1 MGGDAHFHLSGF
13 DPDMLSASFHYTR
26 LLMHRM
32 TGIRSPQ
39 TTGIKIPEFKIV
51 DETDDY
57 IVIDKPA
64 LLLVHPTKPNG
75 ATTLWT
81 QLRQLLAFEIASG
94 GQVSIVN
101 RLDRETSGI
110 VLVAKTTT
118 AAREF
123 GLLMQSRQ
131 VKKEYHAIVWGWPE
145 WESRMVDAPIIRRG
159 EIAPSKIYLKQTIDR
174 RGAAAATGFRV
185 LKRFRK
191 KSANGQLFSLV
202 KAQPVTGRTHQI
214 RVHLSSLGH
223 PIVGDKIYGPDEN
236 CYLRF
241 IETGWTGELAAKLLL
256 ERHALHASRLQIDDQ
271 RNWSSALPR
280 GFSGWMM
287 GEK

>member
-1 MGGDAHFHLSGF
+1 MQ
-13 DPDMLSASFHYTR
+13 
-26 LLMHRM
+26 RM
-32 TGIRSPQ
+32 IDITSPQ
-39 TTGIKIPEFKIV
+39 TTGIQRPDFKIV

-81 QLRQLLAFEIASG
+81 QLRQLLAFEIAGG

-101 RLDRETSGI
+101 RLDRESSGI

-131 VKKEYHAIVWGWPE
+131 VIKEYHAIVWGWPE
-145 WESRMVDAPIIRRG
+145 WESKMVDAPIIRGG
-159 EIAPSKIYLKQTIDR
+159 EIGTSKIYLKQTIDR
-174 RGAAAATGFRV
+174 RGAAAVTDFHV

-191 KSANGQLFSLV
+191 PSANGELFSLL

-236 CYLRF
+236 YYLRF

-256 ERHALHASRLQIDDQ
+256 ERHALHASRFRIDEQ
-271 RNWSSALPR
+271 RDWSCPLPCD
-280 GFSGWMM
+280 FSDWIM
-287 GEK
+287 GEE

>member
-1 MGGDAHFHLSGF
+1 VLHLSHF
-13 DPDMLSASFHYTR
+13 DPNILGATCHYTR
-26 LLMHRM
+26 LLMQRM
-32 TGIRSPQ
+32 TDIASPQ
-39 TTGIKIPEFKIV
+39 TTGIQRPDFKIV

-64 LLLVHPTKPNG
+64 ALLVHPTKPNG

-81 QLRQLLAFEIASG
+81 QLRQLLAFEIATG

-110 VLVAKTTT
+110 VLVAKTTM

-131 VKKEYHAIVWGWPE
+131 VIKEYHAIVWGWPE
-145 WESRMVDAPIIRRG
+145 WESRMVDAPIIRGG
-159 EIAPSKIYLKQTIDR
+159 EIATSKIHLKQTIDR
-174 RGAAAATGFRV
+174 RGAAAVTDFRV

-191 KSANGQLFSLV
+191 RSANGELFSLL

-214 RVHLSSLGH
+214 RVHLSSIRH

-241 IETGWTGELAAKLLL
+241 IKTGWTGELAAKLLL
-256 ERHALHASRLQIDDQ
+256 ERHALHASRFRIDDS
-271 RNWSSALPR
+271 RDWSSPIPR
-280 GFSGWMM
+280 DFSDWMM